1 MLTDY
6 PYSLL
11 KENTRSYAVMLLR
24 DQEGCTFQ
32 SLAQDLHISPVRAR
46 ELYCR
51 IKLKQCRL
59 YMQHISVVLGRED
72 TSQMQQVSRGG
83 PYSHFVAVD
92 KATP

>member
-11 KENTRSYAVMLLR
+11 KENSRSYAVMLLR
-24 DQEGCTFQ
+24 DQEGRTFQ

-72 TSQMQQVSRGG
+72 TSQMQQGYRG
-83 PYSHFVAVD
+83 
-92 KATP
+92 T